1 MGEMVI
7 MSSDGITRRT
17 FLRQSAAAAG
27 GVALLGAGSLPTAGA
42 STSPN
47 ERIRIAVI
55 GCGGMGNAHISALQN
70 LKNGGYPVDIAA
82 VSDVYQ
88 PRLDAAAA
96 RTGGT
101 PYRDYRKILER
112 KDIDA
117 VSIATPDH
125 WHSRMAVEAASSGKD
140 VYCEKPMTH
149 WRDLGEAQDIVDAIA
164 RNKRVMQVGTQFMSS
179 SLWEQT
185 NERIAAGA
193 IGSLVH
199 AQASDLRNGHIG
211 LYDPKSN
218 DGQADPT
225 KNLDWEMWLGPAKK
239 CAYEPGRFFAF
250 RSFWDYSGGCGT
262 DFFPHVLTPLVRTMG
277 LQFPKRVM
285 ATGGQYAWKDG
296 REIPDIFT
304 ITMEYPEGPSVL
316 LIASLSND
324 SRLPMVIRGHK
335 GTITLD
341 LTNATIEPQRSA
353 GNNGETEQI
362 VATRGWSLE
371 EHFRDFL
378 DCMRSRQKPRSSEV
392 IGYHVMTA
400 LHMGIHSF
408 QKGRVMEF
416 DPKTG
421 RAKAV

>member
-1 MGEMVI
+1 M
-7 MSSDGITRRT
+7 
-17 FLRQSAAAAG
+17 
-27 GVALLGAGSLPTAGA
+27 
-42 STSPN
+42 
-47 ERIRIAVI
+47 I
-55 GCGGMGNAHISALQN
+55 GCGGMGNAHIGALQA
-70 LKNGGYPVDIAA
+70 LKNSGYPVEIVA
-82 VSDVYQ
+82 VSDVYH

-96 RTGGT
+96 RTGGA
-101 PYRDYRKILER
+101 PYKDYRRILER

-125 WHSRMAVEAASSGKD
+125 WHSRMAVEAADSGKD

-149 WRDLGEAQDIVDAIA
+149 WRDLRESQNIVAAIE

-179 SLWEQT
+179 SIWEQT

-193 IGSLVH
+193 IGELVH
-199 AQASDLRNGHIG
+199 AQASDLRNGRIG
-211 LYDPKSN
+211 LYDPKSD

-225 KNLDWEMWLGPAKK
+225 KNLDWAMWLGPAKK

-262 DFFPHVLTPLVRTMG
+262 DFLPHLLTPLVRTMG
-277 LQFPKRVM
+277 LQFPKRVT

-304 ITMEYPEGPSVL
+304 ITMEYPGGPSVL
-316 LIASLSND
+316 LIASLAND

-335 GTITLD
+335 GTINLD
-341 LTNATIEPQRSA
+341 LGNATIEPQRSA
-353 GNNGETEQI
+353 GNDAAPEQI
-362 VATRGWSLE
+362 TASRTYSLE

-378 DCMRSRQKPRSSEV
+378 DCVKSRSKPRSNEV
-392 IGYHVMTA
+392 IGNYIMTA

-408 QKGRVMEF
+408 QRGRAMEF

-421 RAKAV
+421 VAKAV